1 MVREVFSGAGGPSAF
16 PKEVIPLSA
25 RISLEVAGELA
36 FSEDVMIFEFDAAV
50 SASAI
55 GRPSISGDG
64 ATAIFSVLGK
74 ASEGDVWK
82 SGFISG
88 AAGDALFWPFAS
100 DFRKTKEGEGSRPST
115 IEVVC
120 EMAGPWGENDGPF
133 SVAVWKDLKTISVF
147 SGETFGSLGNDSGAG

>member
-16 PKEVIPLSA
+16 PEEVIPLSA

-64 ATAIFSVLGK
+64 ATAIFSVRGK

-82 SGFISG
+82 SGFISRAGGG
-88 AAGDALFWPFAS
+88 ALSGPSPRTSGKPKKGRGPDHRL
-100 DFRKTKEGEGSRPST
+100 SR
-115 IEVVC
+115 
-120 EMAGPWGENDGPF
+120 
-133 SVAVWKDLKTISVF
+133 
-147 SGETFGSLGNDSGAG
+147 